1 MIGEQIHP
9 EKQHKVGQILLLGME
24 EVMGEENLNALL
36 SLCELPRLKPGLT
49 PHKLD
54 NQLIGSDCRKIQAAL
69 RSQYGPLSARG
80 LALRSGRECFKYGLH
95 EYGQRA
101 GMLDM
106 KFRLLPTQAKLKT
119 GLTSLARLI
128 GEIGAF
134 QTQIEENEH
143 QYIWRM
149 VPTCPLCWNEP
160 TGGVTCPTLTGLLQE
175 FLYWASGGK
184 RYSVV
189 DSSVVDY
196 QVIDSKVVEDALPSP
211 HTQSGCKLLI
221 DKLAFE

>member
-9 EKQHKVGQILLLGME
+9 EKQFKVGQILLLGME
-24 EVMGEENLNALL
+24 EVMGEEKLNALL
-36 SLCELPRLKPGLT
+36 SLCDLPRLKPGLI
-49 PHKLD
+49 PHNLD

-69 RSQYGPLSARG
+69 RSHYGLLSARG
-80 LALRSGRECFKYGLH
+80 LALRSGRECFKYGLR
-95 EYGQRA
+95 EYGQQA
-101 GMLDM
+101 GMLDL
-106 KFRLLPTQAKLKT
+106 KFRLLPTRTKIKT
-119 GLTSLARLI
+119 GVTALARLI

-134 QTQIEENEH
+134 TAQIEENEH

-149 VPTCPLCWNEP
+149 DPTCPLCWNEP
-160 TGGVTCPTLTGLLQE
+160 TGTVTCPTLTGLLQE

-189 DSSVVDY
+189 DYSVVD
-196 QVIDSKVVEDALPSP
+196 STVVKDALPSTHNP
-211 HTQSGCKLLI
+211 SSCELLI